1 MARAGIR
8 RGLALCVLALLA
20 LAGCA
25 PLPPQTGYR
34 WHPSPNFDQRRP
46 NFVLIHVT
54 TNGTVAQALATL
66 TDPERRVSAHYL
78 IGRDGAVLQLVDEG
92 ARAWHA
98 GKSWWGGGTDLNSAS
113 IGIELD
119 NTGFEPFP
127 EPQIAALLVL
137 LGELR
142 DRHRIPPAN
151 FIGHGDVAPGRKID
165 PGPLFPW
172 RRLAQQGYGLWCD
185 APPADAP
192 PGFDPLQ
199 GLLAFGYD
207 IARPEAAQRAFRLH
221 FAGSEA
227 GGDLTGEEQAMLFCL
242 LRIKSQGDA
251 REPR

>member
-34 WHPSPNFDQRRP
+34 WHPSPNFDQRRA
-46 NFVLIHVT
+46 NFVVIHVT

-78 IGRDGAVLQLVDEG
+78 IGRDGAVLPLVDEG

-119 NTGFEPFP
+119 NTGYEPFA